1 MSNSVNEQSWWLRIF
16 QSTTWLD
23 AVLARGLVPFLVG
36 RDLLYKRNTL
46 TVLALRLGRTR
57 TTTSKTFTKKY
68 STECYDLFI
77 RSLHDCIKVANGT
90 FYVKRERILL
100 YTSIVLGGK
109 KDGRKDGL
117 ELEYLDDW
125 TQLCVLSFVDPPSN
139 GYPEPAIRISDQK
152 GTGSHLPGI
161 LHHSLN
167 PRLYRGYLECLHQ
180 SGDTAKSL
188 EMNTTLHS
196 AAICY
201 TDEAEM
207 VRQISAASSKYGIIF
222 NLPRGFCIDSAW
234 KPKIRNVS
242 ILLLGSKEYSNDRR
256 LRL

>member
-57 TTTSKTFTKKY
+57 TTSSKTFTKKY

-139 GYPEPAIRISDQK
+139 GYPEPAISISDQK
-152 GTGSHLPGI
+152 GTGSHLPEI

-188 EMNTTLHS
+188 EMNTTLQS

-201 TDEAEM
+201 AEKPETIRRIG
-207 VRQISAASSKYGIIF
+207 VVSFNHGILF
-222 NLPRGFCIDSAW
+222 QLPKGLCNNSIWS
-234 KPKIRNVS
+234 PKVKSVS
-242 ILLLGSKEYSNDRR
+242 VPKCD
-256 LRL
+256 LRTGR